1 MHNNYYC
8 LLPLSR
14 TLHQRLQG
22 FTLVSCFSQFRDE
35 LVMEFNDSRQSFFIK
50 VTLGQELQCLSF
62 PNSFHRARKNSVDLF
77 NGLLMK
83 AVKGVLC
90 FDNERSIALELEGDQ
105 TIVFKMH
112 GLQAN
117 VIWFSGDV
125 VEDLFQQRIE
135 NDRVLRLSQLNR
147 QIDWSRAYF
156 DQHQNDLHA
165 SYFTFGKRVWKYL
178 DAKGFQTATFDVRW
192 QLLSD
197 VRKIL
202 EHPEFRITDSDQG
215 IVLSLLPDEALKAL
229 TDPVDA
235 LNEFFYARTSTES
248 LGKEKGQ
255 LLSALK
261 KKRNQAQAYIDKCRE
276 KLSGL
281 DSRESF
287 SQRGDLIMANMQ
299 NIPVGASKVVLTNFY
314 SDNTPI
320 EIKLNPELTPQKNAE
335 VYYRKSRN
343 QQIEIKKIE
352 EAIATKAVE
361 VTSLDQQILEA
372 SATEDLSTVRR
383 LAGAHQKV
391 VAEKAVSL
399 PYREYTFKGFVVRV
413 GRNAEANDEL
423 TLKYA
428 HKDDLWLH
436 AKDVS
441 GSHVVIV
448 HHPGHPF
455 PKDVITY
462 AAQLAAYHSKRRT
475 ESLCPVAYTLK
486 KYVRK
491 RKGDPAGAVVVER
504 EEVVMVEGVDLAD

>member
-35 LVMEFNDSRQSFFIK
+35 LVMEFNNSQSSFFIK

-83 AVKGVLC
+83 AVKGVRC
-90 FDNERSIALELEGDQ
+90 FNNERSIALELEGDH
-105 TIVFKMH
+105 TVVFKMH

-135 NDRVLRLSQLNR
+135 NDRALKLGQLDR
-147 QIDWSRAYF
+147 GIDWSREYF
-156 DQHQNDLHA
+156 DRHQSDLHA
-165 SYFTFGKRVWKYL
+165 SYFTFGKRVLKYL
-178 DAKGFQTATFDVRW
+178 DGKGYSTATVDARWKMLTEVRAELENP
-192 QLLSD
+192 QFRIIDTEQGIGLTLLPGEALRTFADPIEALSD
-197 VRKIL
+197 
-202 EHPEFRITDSDQG
+202 
-215 IVLSLLPDEALKAL
+215 
-229 TDPVDA
+229 
-235 LNEFFYARTSTES
+235 FFYARTSTES

-255 LLSALK
+255 LLSALR
-261 KKRNQAQAYIDKCRE
+261 KKRSQAQAYIDKCRE
-276 KLSGL
+276 KLNGL

-299 NIPVGASKVVLTNFY
+299 HIPVGASKVVLDNFY
-314 SDNTPI
+314 KDNTPI
-320 EIKLNPELTPQKNAE
+320 EIKLNPELSPQKNAE

-352 EAIATKAVE
+352 ESMGTKAAE
-361 VTSLDQQILEA
+361 VAQLDQQIATVE
-372 SATEDLSTVRR
+372 STEDLNAVRQ

-391 VAEKAVSL
+391 VAAKVTTL
-399 PYREYTFKGFVVRV
+399 PYREYTFKGFVIRV

-423 TLKYA
+423 TQRFA

-441 GSHVVIV
+441 GSHVVVV
-448 HHPGHPF
+448 HHAGHPF
-455 PKDVITY
+455 PKDVIAY
-462 AAQLAAYHSKRRT
+462 AAGLAAYHSKRKN

-504 EEVVMVEGVDLAD
+504 EEVILAEPISGV

>member
-1 MHNNYYC
+1 
-8 LLPLSR
+8 
-14 TLHQRLQG
+14 
-22 FTLVSCFSQFRDE
+22 
-35 LVMEFNDSRQSFFIK
+35 
-50 VTLGQELQCLSF
+50 
-62 PNSFHRARKNSVDLF
+62 
-77 NGLLMK
+77 
-83 AVKGVLC
+83 
-90 FDNERSIALELEGDQ
+90 
-105 TIVFKMH
+105 
-112 GLQAN
+112 
-117 VIWFSGDV
+117 
-125 VEDLFQQRIE
+125 
-135 NDRVLRLSQLNR
+135 
-147 QIDWSRAYF
+147 
-156 DQHQNDLHA
+156 
-165 SYFTFGKRVWKYL
+165 
-178 DAKGFQTATFDVRW
+178 
-192 QLLSD
+192 
-197 VRKIL
+197 
-202 EHPEFRITDSDQG
+202 
-215 IVLSLLPDEALKAL
+215 
-229 TDPVDA
+229 

-314 SDNTPI
+314 NDNTPI

-343 QQIEIKKIE
+343 QQIEVKKLE
-352 EAIATKAVE
+352 ESIAAKAGE
-361 VTSLDQQILEA
+361 VTSLDQQIHEA

-399 PYREYTFKGFVVRV
+399 PYREYTFKGFVIRV

-448 HHPGHPF
+448 HHPGYPF

-504 EEVVMVEGVDLAD
+504 EEVVMVDAIVPSV